1 MVDFLSVFIA
11 LVVLFEIYFKHEIF
25 CLIFTVHLYMIH
37 HSSLK
42 QHDYFQI
49 QLLKRAV
56 SKFKRKSL
64 AGVQSVRESP
74 ERGDGERR
82 NTAG

>member
-1 MVDFLSVFIA
+1 
-11 LVVLFEIYFKHEIF
+11 
-25 CLIFTVHLYMIH
+25 MIH
-37 HSSLK
+37 DASLK
-42 QHDYFQI
+42 EYVSFQI

-74 ERGDGERR
+74 ERGDAERR

>member
-1 MVDFLSVFIA
+1 
-11 LVVLFEIYFKHEIF
+11 
-25 CLIFTVHLYMIH
+25 MIH
-37 HSSLK
+37 DASLK
-42 QHDYFQI
+42 QHVSFQI

-82 NTAG
+82 NTSGKCSINCSHNLSMILSGTFHYYR